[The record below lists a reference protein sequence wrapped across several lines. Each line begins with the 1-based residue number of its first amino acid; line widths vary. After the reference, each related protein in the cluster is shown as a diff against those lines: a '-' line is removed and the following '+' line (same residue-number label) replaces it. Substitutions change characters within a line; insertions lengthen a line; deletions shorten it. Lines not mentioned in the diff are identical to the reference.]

1 MSPSSNNIENM
12 KKSMR
17 VDIKLIVR
25 SYLFLLI
32 KWTFF
37 FLVVPGIFVSILF
50 CPYVIPFI
58 YCDVCPVYFCPMKI
72 FRIPFL
78 IVAFFYVLLS
88 KKRFYTICPAGTLQ
102 DVIISI
108 NKKTLNRIKLL
119 NVVQRNMLKVV
130 RYMFLVVALILVVIF
145 NDPRYIDP
153 YHTFSIEGLMYENIF
168 YYIRLSIIVS
178 IFILAFFIPRFW
190 CKICPF
196 GALISLIYLTYNKIC
211 GFVQM
216 FKIKNNK
223 K

>member
-1 MSPSSNNIENM
+1 MNPNSNNAKTAE
-12 KKSMR
+12 KSMK
-17 VDIKLIVR
+17 VGIKSVVR

-130 RYMFLVVALILVVIF
+130 RYMFLALALILVLIF

-168 YYIRLSIIVS
+168 YYIRVAIILS
-178 IFILAFFIPRFW
+178 IFIFAFFIPRFW

-196 GALISLIYLTYNKIC
+196 GALISLIYLIYDKIH
-211 GFVQM
+211 GF
-216 FKIKNNK
+216 IRRLRST
-223 K
+223 